1 MEKSY
6 KMQQKGH
13 YVNLQQVPGLSGSS
27 TQQLPALS
35 GSSISVP
42 VQRHCPGLLASSK
55 QQATANKKH
64 KRKNIY
70 YDIQKLFSNHCDKFW
85 RAYQHKNLPFGNGAS
100 SSRH

>member
-1 MEKSY
+1 LNYSNDWK
-6 KMQQKGH
+6 KGH
-13 YVNLQQVPGLSGSS
+13 CANLQQVPGVSGSS

-42 VQRHCPGLLASSK
+42 VQRHCPGLFASSK

-70 YDIQKLFSNHCDKFW
+70 ILPDNEKLG
-85 RAYQHKNLPFGNGAS
+85 PPEIV
-100 SSRH
+100 